1 MSAAAPASAPASDA
15 VEHYRRAWREARASL
30 PGAGVGW
37 VERTRRDA
45 LDRFCER
52 GFPTPR
58 DEDWKYT
65 SVRPIERRPFRLG
78 PAPARAAEGAAGR
91 ADGSTPGGV
100 SAGVSETMARL
111 AGRRIAGLGNPIAL
125 TFVNGWF
132 AGAPPFDPSGAAP
145 AGVRVASLARVLE
158 SEPETVEPHLA
169 ADAGAGGGAGRPPAS
184 PPASARGAADDD
196 PFAALNRAFLADG
209 AVVSLGAGVRLERP
223 IELVFAAA
231 AGRSDVASHPFV
243 LVLAEA
249 GAAATVVE
257 HYVGFGEGTKLA
269 NPFTRIVVGEG
280 AEIEHHLLLEE
291 DAATWHVGSIEAQ
304 VAPGGRLGSNAV
316 QLGGRL
322 VRYGIGVSL
331 DGPGARASLNG
342 FYAVRGRQHV
352 DFHTRVDHREPG
364 GTSEQVYKGLLDGHG
379 RGVFN
384 GRVVVHRDAQH
395 SDASQSNHNLLLSE
409 NAEIDT
415 KPQLEIFADD
425 VKCSHGATVGQL
437 DERAVHY
444 VRSRGLGE
452 AAARALLTFG
462 FAEDVLARMG
472 EAAIRRHV
480 EHGLAGA
487 LPALAGLP
495 ARDDLETGLPP
506 GRRSELRTPNP
517 DPAPLANER
526 R

>member
-1 MSAAAPASAPASDA
+1 MSVSASASPS
-15 VEHYRRAWREARASL
+15 VEHYRREWREVHASL

-37 VERTRRDA
+37 VERARRDA

-52 GFPTPR
+52 GFPTQR

-65 SVRPIERRPFRLG
+65 SVRPIERRAFRLG
-78 PAPARAAEGAAGR
+78 A
-91 ADGSTPGGV
+91 ADGAVAGERPAGNGSATGMG
-100 SAGVSETMARL
+100 AGVMGRL
-111 AGRRIAGLGNPIAL
+111 ARQRIAGLDRPITL
-125 TFVNGWF
+125 VFVNGRL
-132 AGAPPFDPSGAAP
+132 APARGSGAAGATAPARGSAASGGLP
-145 AGVRVASLARVLE
+145 AGVRVDSLAAVLE
-158 SEPETVEPHLA
+158 SEPERVEPHLA
-169 ADAGAGGGAGRPPAS
+169 PEASAGAGSDPAS
-184 PPASARGAADDD
+184 SPPRGPDGN

-209 AVVSLGAGVRLERP
+209 AVVSIGRGIRLERP
-223 IELVFAAA
+223 IELVFAV
-231 AGRSDVASHPFV
+231 AGESDLACHPLV
-243 LVLAEA
+243 LVVAEAEA
-249 GAAATVVE
+249 GATIVE
-257 HYVGFGEGTKLA
+257 HYLGSGVGAKLA
-269 NPFTRIVVGEG
+269 NPFTRIAVGAR

-291 DAATWHVGSIEAQ
+291 DGATWHTGTIEAC

-316 QLGGRL
+316 QMGGRL

-331 DGPGARASLNG
+331 EGAGARVTLNG
-342 FYAVRGRQHV
+342 LYAARGRQHV

-364 GTSEQVYKGLLDGHG
+364 GISEQVYKGLLDGHG

-409 NAEIDT
+409 DAEIDT

-437 DERAVHY
+437 DERALLY

-472 EAAIRRHV
+472 APALRRHV
-480 EHGLAGA
+480 ESGLTAA
-487 LPALAGLP
+487 FPALASLP
-495 ARDDLETGLPP
+495 PRDPETCLETGAGPP
-506 GRRSELRTPNP
+506 DELSNAST
-517 DPAPLANER
+517 
-526 R
+526 

>member
-1 MSAAAPASAPASDA
+1 MSAAALASASAA
-15 VEHYRRAWREARASL
+15 VEHYRREWGAVHASL
-30 PGAGVGW
+30 PGAGVAW
-37 VERTRRDA
+37 VERARRDA

-65 SVRPIERRPFRLG
+65 SVRPIERRTFRLG
-78 PAPARAAEGAAGR
+78 PPGRGMAPGKAGGSAAGE
-91 ADGSTPGGV
+91 GT
-100 SAGVSETMARL
+100 AGPEAAARL
-111 AGRRIAGLGNPIAL
+111 ADRRIARLGNPITLA
-125 TFVNGWF
+125 FVNGWLAASAPF
-132 AGAPPFDPSGAAP
+132 HSAGALP
-145 AGVRVASLARVLE
+145 AGVRVASLANVLE
-158 SEPETVEPHLA
+158 SDPESVEPHLA
-169 ADAGAGGGAGRPPAS
+169 ADAGSGPGRASVAPPA
-184 PPASARGAADDD
+184 PARSAAEDD

-209 AVVSLGAGVRLERP
+209 VVVSLGAGVRLGRP
-223 IELVFAAA
+223 IELVFAAE
-231 AGRSDVASHPFV
+231 GRSDVASHPFV

-249 GAAATVVE
+249 GAAATIIE
-257 HYVGFGEGTKLA
+257 HYVGFGDGAKLA
-269 NPFTRIVVGEG
+269 NPVTRIVVGEG

-291 DAATWHVGSIEAQ
+291 DEATWHVGSIEAR

-331 DGPGARASLNG
+331 DGPGARVTLNG
-342 FYAVRGRQHV
+342 LYAPRGRQHV

-384 GRVVVHRDAQH
+384 GRVVVHRDAQR
-395 SDASQSNHNLLLSE
+395 SDASQGNHNLLLSE

-437 DERAVHY
+437 DEHAVHY

-452 AAARALLTFG
+452 EAARALLTFG

-472 EAAIRRHV
+472 EPAIRRHV

-495 ARDDLETGLPP
+495 ARDLETCPEPGARPP
-506 GRRSELRTPNP
+506 EQRT
-517 DPAPLANER
+517 ET
-526 R
+526 